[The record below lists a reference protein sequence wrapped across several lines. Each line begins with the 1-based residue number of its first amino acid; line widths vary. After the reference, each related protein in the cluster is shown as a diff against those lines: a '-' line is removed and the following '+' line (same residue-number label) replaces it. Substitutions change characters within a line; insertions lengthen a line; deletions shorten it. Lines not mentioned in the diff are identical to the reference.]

1 MLTTP
6 GRAGVAILPHLEVCK
21 ANKSN
26 HLQFLPRLL
35 PWVLIF
41 GMTDRQEVPRAI

>member
-26 HLQFLPRLL
+26 HLQFRPRLL
-35 PWVLIF
+35 
-41 GMTDRQEVPRAI
+41 T